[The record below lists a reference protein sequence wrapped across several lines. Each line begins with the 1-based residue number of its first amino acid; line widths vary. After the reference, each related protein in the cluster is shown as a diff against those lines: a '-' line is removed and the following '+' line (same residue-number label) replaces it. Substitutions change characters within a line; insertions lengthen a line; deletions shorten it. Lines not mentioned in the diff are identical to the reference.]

1 MRKIALL
8 FLSMFFCIIAV
19 AQEKLY
25 ISKSDKVTLG
35 ALIENIDSIY
45 FSTNGSIAYMSV
57 SGMLAE
63 FPVSGIDS
71 IYFGENSNTV
81 SINYAGESVTVINPL
96 AFEGVSVEVDNGDVI
111 IQSQSEMQ
119 DINYCLS
126 GETQNGMFKI
136 YSDKRYNI
144 LLNGVSITNPDGPA
158 LNIQS
163 KKKTSIELVTGT
175 ENVLTDGLEYAAA
188 AVNSNGEEE
197 DQKAAFFSEA
207 KLVFNGEG
215 SLTINGL
222 GSEQHGLCSD
232 DLIIINSGTINI
244 NSSVKDGIHGKDG
257 IEISGGTIHV
267 NSSGDAIDGDNGY
280 LLISGGS
287 VTTINDQADVKGLSC
302 DSTLTIIGGILDL
315 TVSGNQ
321 SKAIKSDQGL
331 TLSGGNITI
340 HNSGDAVLEATGSGF
355 DPSYCTAI
363 KSDSDILINGS
374 EITIISSGKG
384 SKSISSDANIE
395 ILSGTVHITNSGT
408 GVKYNNS
415 LGQADAYV
423 ATCLTADS
431 NIRILGGTVTTISS
445 GIAGKGIS
453 ADVSLFVGTS
463 IDSPIVNITTS
474 GAKLLVSGSG
484 NNANYAEAKAIS
496 CDSDVSIENGTITIS
511 SADDG
516 IKSQTAITI
525 SNASLTINNSVE
537 GLEAPFITINSGEV
551 YVKSSDDA
559 LNATFGNGGEFDD
572 GSMLKIN
579 GGQVV
584 LNATNGDGLDS
595 NGDVM
600 INGGLVIVHGPQSNP
615 EVGLDYNGDCSFNG
629 GMVIIAGP
637 NSFMT
642 QGPGGT
648 SSQRSIL
655 AKTNTNINST
665 TLFQIQDANGT
676 DILTFQGIRNYGA
689 IVFSSSSLVS
699 GATYSIYTGGSYT
712 GGTINNGYFS
722 GGTYS
727 GGTLKKTFSISGT
740 VTNVNF

>member
-8 FLSMFFCIIAV
+8 FLSMTFCIIAV
-19 AQEKLY
+19 AQEKMY

-45 FSTNGSIAYMSV
+45 FSTDGSIAYMSV

-81 SINYAGESVTVINPL
+81 SVNYDGESVSVINPL
-96 AFEGVSVEVDNGDVI
+96 AFEGVSVEVENGDVV
-111 IQSQSEMQ
+111 IQSQTEIQ

-144 LLNGVSITNPDGPA
+144 ILNGVSITNPDGPA

-163 KKKTSIELVTGT
+163 KKKTSIELVSGT
-175 ENVLTDGLEYAAA
+175 ENVLTDGLTYAEAT
-188 AVNSNGEEE
+188 VNSNGEEE
-197 DQKAAFFSEA
+197 DQKAALFSEA
-207 KLVFNGEG
+207 KLVFSGEG

-222 GSEQHGLCSD
+222 GSEQHGLCCD

-257 IEISGGTIHV
+257 IEILGGTILV
-267 NSSGDAIDGDNGY
+267 NSLGDAIDGDKGY
-280 LLISGGS
+280 LLISGGN
-287 VTTINDQADVKGLSC
+287 VTTINAQPGVKGLSC
-302 DSTLTIIGGILDL
+302 DSTLTITAGVLDL

-321 SKAIKSDQGL
+321 SKAIKSDQLL
-331 TLSGGNITI
+331 TLSGGSITI
-340 HNSGDAVLEATGSGF
+340 HNTGDAVLEASGSGF

-374 EITIISSGKG
+374 EITIMSSGKG
-384 SKSISSDANIE
+384 SKSISSDANIV

-453 ADVSLFVGTS
+453 ADVSLFVGTGN
-463 IDSPIVNITTS
+463 DSPTVNITTS
-474 GAKLLVSGSG
+474 GAKLLISGSG
-484 NNANYAEAKAIS
+484 NSANYAEAKAIS
-496 CDSDVSIENGTITIS
+496 CDSDVIIENGTITIS

-537 GLEAPFITINSGEV
+537 GLEAPFITINSGAV

-600 INGGLVIVHGPQSNP
+600 INDGLVIVHGPQSNP

-629 GMVIIAGP
+629 GFVVIVGP

-642 QGPGGT
+642 QGAGSAST
-648 SSQRSIL
+648 QKSIL
-655 AKTNTNINST
+655 AKTNNSINTS
-665 TLFQIQDANGT
+665 TLFHIQDASGN

-689 IVFSSSSLVS
+689 VVFSSPSLVNGVS
-699 GATYSIYTGGSYT
+699 YSIYTGGSYT
-712 GGTINNGYFS
+712 GGINNNGYFS

-740 VTNVNF
+740 LTNVTF